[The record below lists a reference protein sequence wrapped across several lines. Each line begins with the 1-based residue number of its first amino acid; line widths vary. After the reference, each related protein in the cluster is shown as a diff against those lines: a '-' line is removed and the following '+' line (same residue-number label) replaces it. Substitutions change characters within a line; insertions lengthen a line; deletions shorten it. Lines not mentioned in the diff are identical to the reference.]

1 MDFYDKISV
10 FGHLYDQLEGVK
22 LIIFYEQI
30 QIGFYLQI
38 ECFVMVSFK
47 YSKFWKI
54 FEVYMFLSE
63 LIDIKL
69 IHTKRKT
76 LNKS

>member
-30 QIGFYLQI
+30 QIGFYL
-38 ECFVMVSFK
+38 
-47 YSKFWKI
+47 
-54 FEVYMFLSE
+54 
-63 LIDIKL
+63 
-69 IHTKRKT
+69 
-76 LNKS
+76 